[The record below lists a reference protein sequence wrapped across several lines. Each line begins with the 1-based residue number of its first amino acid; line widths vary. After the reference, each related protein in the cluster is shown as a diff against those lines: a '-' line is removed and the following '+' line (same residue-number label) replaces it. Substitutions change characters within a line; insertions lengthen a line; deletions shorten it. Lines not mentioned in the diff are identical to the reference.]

1 MCNRT
6 VVMFYHLRVDVTV
19 VTIIVLPEV
28 AREYIV
34 PVRRLMEHIILLV
47 FFLSKLGALYLYRS
61 ILSSIFNRF

>member
-6 VVMFYHLRVDVTV
+6 VVMFYHLRVDVTM
-19 VTIIVLPEV
+19 VTVIVLPEV

-47 FFLSKLGALYLYRS
+47 FFLSKLGAFYLYRS